1 MIINLRN
8 KSNAFSFKRSS
19 CLYEQLCDHCRFP
32 SLLFGA
38 EYSARLACTPP
49 ARRLAESGNL
59 QYLAGGVYA
68 PSHGASPPP
77 PPVGAAGGLMSM
89 PGRGA
94 GSGGMQSTGTLAMP
108 FTTCASL
115 VNSLDTSSP
124 GVVDFTIMPLASWW
138 HRIGLLACSGAWR
151 SVESRPPPSPAT
163 AAGSGTAWV

>member
-1 MIINLRN
+1 MPLVSNRTLAYMANFVTIVVSLRCFLVP
-8 KSNAFSFKRSS
+8 ST
-19 CLYEQLCDHCRFP
+19 QLGWP
-32 SLLFGA
+32 VPL
-38 EYSARLACTPP
+38 
-49 ARRLAESGNL
+49 RRLVESGNL
-59 QYLAGGVYA
+59 QYHAGGVYT
-68 PSHGASPPP
+68 PSHGASQPP

-89 PGRGA
+89 PGCGA
-94 GSGGMQSTGTLAMP
+94 GSGGMQSTGPLAMP

-138 HRIGLLACSGAWR
+138 HRAGLLACSGAWR